1 MKIIIAGAGEV
12 GTHLAKML
20 SSEDEDILVLDKS
33 AEKLEALDANY
44 NLMTHRGSPIS
55 FDAQR
60 ESGVEGC
67 DLFIAVTPSETAN
80 ILACQ
85 IAKALGALH
94 TVARI
99 DNYEYLREGNRD
111 FFDELGVD
119 SLIYPEMLAARE
131 IMTALE
137 VSWARHWFE
146 LHDGELILIG
156 VKIRED
162 APIIGHKLKDLTSAN
177 HYTHVAAIK
186 RNHGTIIP
194 RGDDEVAAG
203 DIIYFTTTKE
213 HVEDIRTLCG
223 KRDQHI
229 KRVLVMGGSRIA
241 VRFAE
246 LAREKF
252 RVKMIEIDR
261 NHCNKLAEKCPDARI
276 VYGDA
281 RDIDTLREQGVQDF
295 DAFVALTDSSEA
307 NILTCLSAKEL
318 GVEKTIAEVEDIQ
331 FISQAENLN
340 IGTIINKKLIASSK
354 IFQILLDTDTDSS
367 KCLAL
372 ADAEVAELEVHEGA
386 KVTKGPIH
394 TLRLPRDIT
403 MAGMIRDGKGMLVSG
418 STQLRAGD
426 HVLVFTLGGA
436 IHKLDKLFN

>member
-20 SSEDEDILVLDKS
+20 SHEDDDVLVIDKKI
-33 AEKLEALDANY
+33 EKLDYLDANY

-55 FDAQR
+55 FDAQK
-60 ESGVEGC
+60 ESDVPSC
-67 DLFIAVTPSETAN
+67 DLFIAVTPSETDN

-85 IAKALGALH
+85 IAKDLGAGH

-99 DNYEYLREGNRD
+99 DNYEYLRENNRL
-111 FFDELGVD
+111 FFDKLGVNT
-119 SLIYPEMLAARE
+119 LIYPELLAAKE
-131 IMTALE
+131 ILTALDRA
-137 VSWARHWFE
+137 WTRNWFE

-156 VKIRED
+156 VKIREN
-162 APIIGHKLKDLTSAN
+162 APIIGHKLKDLTSVN
-177 HYTHVAAIK
+177 HYIHIAAIK

-194 RGDDEVAAG
+194 RGEDEVSLG

-213 HVEDIRTLCG
+213 HIADVRNICG
-223 KRDQHI
+223 KHDQHI
-229 KRVLVMGGSRIA
+229 RKVMVMGGSRIA
-241 VRFAE
+241 IRFAE
-246 LAREKF
+246 LAKEKYK
-252 RVKMIEIDR
+252 VKMIEIDR
-261 NHCNKLAEKCPDARI
+261 THCTKLSEKCGHASI
-276 VYGDA
+276 VHGDA
-281 RDIDTLREQGVQDF
+281 RDIDTLREQGIQDF
-295 DAFVALTDSSEA
+295 DAFIALTDSSEA

-354 IFQILLDTDTDSS
+354 IFQILLDADTDSS

-372 ADAEVAELEVHEGA
+372 ADAEVAELEVHNGS
-386 KVTKGPIH
+386 KVCGVPIYKIKLPKDV
-394 TLRLPRDIT
+394 TL
-403 MAGMIRDGKGMLVSG
+403 AGVIRNGKGMLVSG
-418 STQLRAGD
+418 STELQPED